1 MKKIIK
7 CGLLFSA
14 VDETVKKDM
23 TIVVENQKIVK
34 VLSQNECQDEG
45 EIIDLSDK
53 FVMPGLIDA
62 HTHVCLDGSAHID
75 SIYNKLPGEIV
86 LSALVQ
92 AKKDLMAGFTT
103 IRDEGGPGFYDI
115 ALKNAIHSGL
125 VEGPRMFV
133 AGLGLSS
140 TGGHADSHFAP
151 HIQNASMGVI
161 INGADEARKAA
172 RTNFKYGAD
181 HLKICA
187 TGGVASFGDEPGA
200 MELTFEEMKAAL
212 DIANAKGKPSSAHA
226 HGAKGIKAAI
236 RAGVT
241 SIEHGMLIDEE
252 AMWMMKE
259 RHVYLIPTIIAAYR
273 IIEEGQKGALPLW
286 MVEKAQE
293 CLDQHGKNLKKML
306 EIGVQIGFGTDAGC
320 PFDHHGEQAFEFEL
334 MTKYGFSP
342 VQALLSATQV
352 NAKLLKQQ
360 DVLGTIELGKF
371 ADVIAFDDNPL
382 EDIRVMTKCTFV
394 MKDGIVYKCE

>member
-1 MKKIIK
+1 MIS
-7 CGLLFSA
+7 GS
-14 VDETVKKDM
+14 
-23 TIVVENQKIVK
+23 
-34 VLSQNECQDEG
+34 
-45 EIIDLSDK
+45 
-53 FVMPGLIDA
+53 IDA
-62 HTHVCLDGSAHID
+62 PTHVCLDESTHIN

-92 AKKDLMAGFTT
+92 AKKDLMLGFTT
-103 IRDEGGPGFYDI
+103 IRDEGGSGFYDI

-125 VEGPRMFV
+125 VEEPRIFV

-140 TGGHADSHFAP
+140 TGGYADSHFAP
-151 HIQNASMGVI
+151 HIQNPSMGVI

-187 TGGVASFGDEPGA
+187 TGGVVSFGDELGA
-200 MELTFEEMKAAL
+200 MELTFEEMKATL
-212 DIANAKGKPSSAHA
+212 DIANAKGKPSSTHA
-226 HGAKGIKAAI
+226 HGAKVIKVAICAGI
-236 RAGVT
+236 T
-241 SIEHGMLIDEE
+241 SIEYGMFIDEE

-259 RHVYLIPTIIAAYR
+259 HHVYLIPTIIVAYR
-273 IIEEGQKGALPLW
+273 IIEEEQKGALPLW

-293 CLDQHGKNLKKML
+293 CLEQHGKNLKRML

-320 PFDHHGEQAFEFEL
+320 PFDHHGEQASEFKL

-342 VQALLSATQV
+342 VQALLSETQV
-352 NAKLLKQQ
+352 NAKLLKQH
-360 DVLGTIELGKF
+360 DVLGTIEPGKF
-371 ADVIAFDDNPL
+371 ADVIDFDDNPL

-394 MKDGIVYKCE
+394 MKDDIVYKCE